1 MPMKYNKCSTMD
13 APVTTPDPFD
23 VCQLVPRPVQFFL
36 LGVLCAAAIML
47 MFENRGHEIGMTAP
61 ASTEK
66 GLVQQTAAATKQQ
79 EQDTNTQKLT
89 QDEVAKY
96 VQWAQSLNSQNGSFA
111 KGPGNTHLGG
121 LHNISRFQDPLAMGH
136 GQFGMP

>member
-1 MPMKYNKCSTMD
+1 MKYSKSTTTID
-13 APVTTPDPFD
+13 AARRVPDPFD
-23 VCQLVPRPVQFFL
+23 VCQLVPRSVQFFL

-47 MFENRGHEIGMTAP
+47 TLENRGHEIGMTAST
-61 ASTEK
+61 STEN
-66 GLVQQTAAATKQQ
+66 GLVHQTAAATKQQ
-79 EQDTNTQKLT
+79 AQDTNTQKLT

-111 KGPGNTHLGG
+111 KGPGNTHIGG
-121 LHNISRFQDPLAMGH
+121 LYNISRFQDPLAMGH